1 MMKEIYEQPRSIW
14 DSMRG
19 RIDADK
25 GRLRLGGISEF
36 ENKLINAK
44 E

>member
-25 GRLRLGGISEF
+25 GRLRLGGISDL
-36 ENKLINAK
+36 KINLSMQK